1 MTEAVRSIIVD
12 IARCT
17 GCVTCSK
24 ACPTKAIRVRDN
36 LAQVK
41 HELCIDCGEC
51 ARVCPHEAAR
61 SVTTPPSDLGKF
73 KVTVAIPSITLYA
86 QFGKDV
92 HPGQVLK
99 ALERIGFDRAYD
111 LSWMCEL
118 VAGAT
123 DAFLAESR
131 GPWPAISVTCP
142 AITRMVQLRYPDLI
156 PHLVPVEST
165 RELAAKMLRRKL
177 AAELSVEP
185 HEIGLFF
192 ITPCVA
198 IMHSILSP
206 AGLEQ
211 SYFDGAISI
220 AELYGPLLHAIKE
233 APEDDV
239 RTHEISPQGLLWAMS
254 GGEIAGLR
262 ASSTL
267 TVRGVE
273 DTQYVFDRIESGTLR
288 NVDFI
293 EAYICPDGCISGGL
307 TVEGR
312 YRAARTIQ
320 HLSRQLAGQR
330 PVKEETLRSLLR
342 QNFFHFE
349 KEIEARPVRPLAS
362 SLREAIALRH
372 QRDALL
378 ERLPGKNC
386 AACGAP
392 NCETFAED
400 ILRGES
406 VVGDCVFIRIE
417 QLERE
422 LRERGEAP
430 RPAAGAA
437 GLTTLP
443 TRDRRA

>member
-1 MTEAVRSIIVD
+1 
-12 IARCT
+12 
-17 GCVTCSK
+17 
-24 ACPTKAIRVRDN
+24 
-36 LAQVK
+36 
-41 HELCIDCGEC
+41 
-51 ARVCPHEAAR
+51 
-61 SVTTPPSDLGKF
+61 
-73 KVTVAIPSITLYA
+73 
-86 QFGKDV
+86 
-92 HPGQVLK
+92 
-99 ALERIGFDRAYD
+99 
-111 LSWMCEL
+111 
-118 VAGAT
+118 
-123 DAFLAESR
+123 
-131 GPWPAISVTCP
+131 
-142 AITRMVQLRYPDLI
+142 
-156 PHLVPVEST
+156 
-165 RELAAKMLRRKL
+165 
-177 AAELSVEP
+177 
-185 HEIGLFF
+185 
-192 ITPCVA
+192 
-198 IMHSILSP
+198 
-206 AGLEQ
+206 
-211 SYFDGAISI
+211 
-220 AELYGPLLHAIKE
+220 
-233 APEDDV
+233 
-239 RTHEISPQGLLWAMS
+239 MS

-330 PVKEETLRSLLR
+330 PVKEETLRTLLR
-342 QNFFHFE
+342 QNFFDFE

-417 QLERE
+417 QLEKAVRE
-422 LRERGEAP
+422 QGGAP
-430 RPAAGAA
+430 RPAAGA

-443 TRDRRA
+443 PRGSSA